1 MANNLL
7 IYAGCE
13 EEHSGIEMNK
23 VYRGLELGK
32 WFIDPAMLEEMFRSP
47 RIIIDTIPST
57 WYV

>member
-13 EEHSGIEMNK
+13 EKEEK
-23 VYRGLELGK
+23 TLALLTYRGVELGE
-32 WFIDPAMLEEMFRSP
+32 WFMDSAMLEEMFRSP